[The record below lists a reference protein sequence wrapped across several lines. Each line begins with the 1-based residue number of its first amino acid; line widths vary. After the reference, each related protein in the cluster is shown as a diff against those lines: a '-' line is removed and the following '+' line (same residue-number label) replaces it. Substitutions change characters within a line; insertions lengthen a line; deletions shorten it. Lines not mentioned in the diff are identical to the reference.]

1 MTTMPWSQ
9 LIAEAEAGGAGEP
22 VPEGPYRC
30 EVTKAEAKTASTG
43 KSMVVAGF
51 KILDG
56 PYAGRPL
63 YNNFVLTTD
72 NPNALA
78 WFFKNMAS
86 MGLTKEF
93 FGMNP
98 SLEAVAAQLVGKR
111 CILNVGVKSYN
122 NEMRNE
128 VKGVTADPSGQGAP
142 TQFTQA
148 SPDPTQQAA
157 QGQPVADPAQAQ
169 PTVQRNTPF

>member
-1 MTTMPWSQ
+1 MTTIPWSE
-9 LIAEAEAGGAGEP
+9 LVKEAEAGGAGEP

-30 EVTKAEAKTASTG
+30 EITKTEAKTATTG
-43 KSMVVAGF
+43 KSMIVAAF

-86 MGLTKEF
+86 LGLGKDF
-93 FGMNP
+93 FAMNP
-98 SLEAVAAQLVGKR
+98 SLESVAAQLVGKR
-111 CILNVGVKSYN
+111 CIVSAGVKTYN
-122 NEMRNE
+122 NELRNE
-128 VKGVTADPSGQGAP
+128 VKGISSDGQVAPQVPNTVTPSADVTPPS
-142 TQFTQA
+142 
-148 SPDPTQQAA
+148 
-157 QGQPVADPAQAQ
+157 PA
-169 PTVQRNTPF
+169 TGSTPPPGVPF